1 MCFIQSLPSVHLH
14 RSSMSMLVSSTDYQ
28 VSSFLPGDLERLSSI
43 TEHPKKVHCKI
54 VYTIGSREKKKAKP
68 ILDCRCN
75 LKIRMCV

>member
-43 TEHPKKVHCKI
+43 TEHNKKVHCKI
-54 VYTIGSREKKKAKP
+54 MGNRRREKKAKP